1 MVTINN
7 IEKLLISF
15 NEKLTKI
22 NNLKE
27 LNKLRVLYMGR
38 KGYLSALMQEMTNL
52 TNDEKRIVGK
62 KLNDI
67 KIIINEKIEK
77 VNKELEQQS
86 LNERLVSEQIDV
98 TLPGTKISNG
108 TIIHPLTKVINEIT
122 ELFIAM
128 GYDVVEGPEIESD
141 LYNFTMLNLPI
152 GHPARDT
159 QDSFYLTPD
168 FLLRTH
174 TSPVQVRTMLSNK
187 EKEPIRI
194 ICPGKVYRRDDDD
207 ATHSHQFTQIEGLLI
222 DKNISLAHL
231 KGTLEVLVKKL
242 FGENLNIRFRPNYF
256 PFTEPSLEVDVSCF
270 KCQKKGCS
278 LCKNTGWIEILG
290 AGMVHPHVLEMSG
303 YDPNIYTGFAFGL
316 GAERVAML
324 KYGISDIRFFYIN
337 DLRGLNHFN
346 QIDSGDINEG

>member
-86 LNERLVSEQIDV
+86 LNERLASEQIDV

-108 TIIHPLTKVINEIT
+108 TIHPLTKVINEIT

-168 FLLRTH
+168 FLLRTQ